1 MDNFILVIFEVE
13 GEIIIGKGID
23 LVLDNIESY

>member
-13 GEIIIGKGID
+13 GEMIIGKGID
-23 LVLDNIESY
+23 LVLDNIENY